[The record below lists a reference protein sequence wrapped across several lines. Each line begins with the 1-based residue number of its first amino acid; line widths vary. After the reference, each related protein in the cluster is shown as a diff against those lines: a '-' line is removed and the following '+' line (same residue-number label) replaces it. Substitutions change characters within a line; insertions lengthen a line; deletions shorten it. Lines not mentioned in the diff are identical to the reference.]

1 MTDLMTDLDSPA
13 QATLSFVEMSTQDEL
28 SVELL
33 TEVQQVY
40 VGLYGSPDDSPM
52 TAEEFEAPTGTFLVA
67 TDGAGR
73 TIGCIGIRRHEP
85 DVGEIKRMYVRPEFR
100 RMQYGR
106 AMLHAIEERARE
118 LGYTALVLETGEP
131 QPEAMALYRSQGYQ
145 EIPGFGYYQCAPR
158 SHSFRREL

>member
-1 MTDLMTDLDSPA
+1 MTDLDSPA
-13 QATLSFVEMSTQDEL
+13 QATLSFLEMSTQDAG

-52 TAEEFEAPTGTFLVA
+52 TADEFEPPTGSFLVA
-67 TDGAGR
+67 SDREGR
-73 TIGCIGIRRHEP
+73 TIGCIGVRRHEP

-100 RMQYGR
+100 RMGYGLALLR
-106 AMLHAIEERARE
+106 AVEERAHE
-118 LGYTALVLETGEP
+118 LGYTALVLETGDP
-131 QPEAMALYRSQGYQ
+131 QPEAMALYRSQGYR